1 MMNSSYIDK
10 KKYITKME
18 LTYLDEKEVVSLCFN
33 NLKETIFILYKENS
47 KTQQKQPNN
56 LSLVEEDFH
65 FKIIKKRF
73 KLLQKDECN
82 ITNQN
87 YKKNLNNS
95 YEGYVLYF
103 WEASEKLI
111 VIYPFAYIL
120 VYEFLSYLLSTL
132 SYKSR
137 TKVTKLHE
145 LTKFV
150 QANSLKN
157 CKMLCII

>member
-1 MMNSSYIDK
+1 
-10 KKYITKME
+10 ME

-87 YKKNLNNS
+87 YKKNLYDS
-95 YEGYVLYF
+95 FEGYSLYF

-111 VIYPFAYIL
+111 VIYPFSYIII
-120 VYEFLSYLLSTL
+120 YDYNSTDL
-132 SYKSR
+132 INHFQCPGIKMFTVRNLIASPI
-137 TKVTKLHE
+137 E
-145 LTKFV
+145 
-150 QANSLKN
+150 N
-157 CKMLCII
+157 CLFISGENLNFIIA